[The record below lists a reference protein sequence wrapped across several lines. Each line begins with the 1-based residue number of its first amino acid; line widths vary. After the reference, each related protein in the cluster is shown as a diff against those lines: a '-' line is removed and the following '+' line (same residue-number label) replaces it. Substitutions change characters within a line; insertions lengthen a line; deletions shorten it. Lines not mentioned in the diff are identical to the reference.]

1 MYHILKKF
9 LSLVFFGNNSCRTEM
24 QRHFN
29 NLVHFTSDCSDFCTI
44 QILLLTIYLLI
55 NFTNDFSYYKAS
67 PGFQKVQTSSHPKD
81 SRNEDITTSGLQV
94 SQTTTEVVAAAVMV
108 VTVDH
113 SLQNIKHTHTHT
125 TYIHSMP
132 HQLKVTAVP
141 QSKSDH
147 D

>member
-1 MYHILKKF
+1 MPHVSYIKKVF
-9 LSLVFFGNNSCRTEM
+9 KSSFFGNSSCRTEM

-29 NLVHFTSDCSDFCTI
+29 NLVHFTCDCSDFCTI

-67 PGFQKVQTSSHPKD
+67 PGFRKVQTSSHPKD

-94 SQTTTEVVAAAVMV
+94 SQTTTEVVAAAVMA

-113 SLQNIKHTHTHT
+113 SLQNIKHTHTHNL
-125 TYIHSMP
+125 HS
-132 HQLKVTAVP
+132 
-141 QSKSDH
+141 
-147 D
+147 